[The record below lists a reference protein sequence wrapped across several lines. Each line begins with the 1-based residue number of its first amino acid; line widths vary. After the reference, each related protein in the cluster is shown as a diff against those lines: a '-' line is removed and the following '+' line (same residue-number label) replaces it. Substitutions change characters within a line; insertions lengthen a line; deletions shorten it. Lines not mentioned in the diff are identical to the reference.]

1 MKVAGS
7 VLDVIGSTPMVRLN
21 RIAADLDQEI
31 LVKLEFLNPSGS
43 LKDRIAGYIVEEAE
57 RLCQLT
63 EGSVIVEATT
73 GNTGIAFAMV
83 AAVKGYRMI
92 VVMPE
97 GMSDERKKTI
107 RAYGAEIVLTPGS
120 ESDVDLCLRKLDEL
134 KRTIPRVW
142 VPGQFANLSN
152 VRAHEETT
160 GKEILDQT
168 EGRFDAFVA
177 GVGTGGTLTGVA
189 RAIRK
194 RIPGVKIVAVEPAE
208 CPVLSGGRKGSH
220 RIEGIGDGFI
230 PEILDMSLVD
240 EVIRVSDTDAIRM
253 ARRLASEEGIFAG
266 ISSGAN
272 VKAALDLAKTLPKDS
287 RIVTLAP
294 DSGMRYFSTDL
305 CKFDERVGAC
315 CP

>member
-1 MKVAGS
+1 MKAAGS
-7 VLDVIGSTPMVRLN
+7 VLDVIGSTPMVKLN
-21 RIAADLDQEI
+21 RIAAGLDREI

-43 LKDRIAGYIVEEAE
+43 LKDRIARYIVEEAE
-57 RLCQLT
+57 RLGQLT

-97 GMSDERKKTI
+97 GMSEERKKTI
-107 RAYGAEIVLTPGS
+107 QAYGAEMVFTPGS

-134 KRTIPRVW
+134 KKTVPKVWIPA
-142 VPGQFANLSN
+142 QFTNFDN

-160 GKEILDQT
+160 GKEIIDQT
-168 EGRFDAFVA
+168 GGKLDAFVA

-194 RIPGVKIVAVEPAE
+194 KIPGVKIVAVEPAE

-220 RIEGIGDGFI
+220 RIEGIGDGFV

-240 EVIRVSDTDAIRM
+240 EVIRVSDTDAIKM

-272 VKAALDLAKTLPKDS
+272 VKAALDLAKALPEDS

-305 CKFDERVGAC
+305 CKFDKRISAC

>member
-1 MKVAGS
+1 MKVANS

-21 RIAADLDQEI
+21 RITASLDREI

-43 LKDRIAGYIVEEAE
+43 LKDRIARYIVEEAE
-57 RLCQLT
+57 RLGQLT
-63 EGSVIVEATT
+63 KGSVIAEATT

-97 GMSDERKKTI
+97 GMSEERKKTI
-107 RAYGAEIVLTPGS
+107 RAYGAELIFTPGS

-134 KRTIPRVW
+134 KRT
-142 VPGQFANLSN
+142 VPKLWTPAQFSNLDN

-168 EGRFDAFVA
+168 GGRLDAFVA

-194 RIPGVKIVAVEPAE
+194 KIPRVKVVAVEPAE
-208 CPVLSGGRKGSH
+208 CPILSGGKKGSH

-230 PEILDMSLVD
+230 PEILNMGLVD
-240 EVIRVSDTDAIRM
+240 DVIRVSDVDAIKM
-253 ARRLASEEGIFAG
+253 ARRLALEEGIFAG

-272 VKAALDLAKTLPKDS
+272 VKAALDLARILPRDS
-287 RIVTLAP
+287 RIVTMAP
-294 DSGMRYFSTDL
+294 DTGMRYLSTDL
-305 CKFDERVGAC
+305 CTPDQRTGHS
-315 CP
+315 P

>member
-1 MKVAGS
+1 
-7 VLDVIGSTPMVRLN
+7 
-21 RIAADLDQEI
+21 
-31 LVKLEFLNPSGS
+31 
-43 LKDRIAGYIVEEAE
+43 LKDRIARYIVEQAE
-57 RLCQLT
+57 RLGQLT
-63 EGSVIVEATT
+63 KGSVIVEATT

-97 GMSDERKKTI
+97 GMSEERKKTI
-107 RAYGAEIVLTPGS
+107 QAYGAEMVFTPGS

-134 KRTIPRVW
+134 KKTIPKVW
-142 VPGQFANLSN
+142 IPAQFTNFDN
-152 VRAHEETT
+152 VRAHEEAT
-160 GKEILDQT
+160 GKEIIDQT
-168 EGRFDAFVA
+168 GGKLDAFVA

-194 RIPGVKIVAVEPAE
+194 KIPGVKIVAVEPAE
-208 CPVLSGGRKGSH
+208 CPILSGGRKGSH
-220 RIEGIGDGFI
+220 RIEGIGDGFV

-240 EVIRVSDTDAIRM
+240 EVIRVSDTDAIKM

-305 CKFDERVGAC
+305 CKFDKRISAC

>member
-1 MKVAGS
+1 MKVANS

-21 RIAADLDQEI
+21 RITAGLDREI
-31 LVKLEFLNPSGS
+31 LVKLEFLNPGGS
-43 LKDRIAGYIVEEAE
+43 LKDRIARYIVEEAE
-57 RLCQLT
+57 RSGHLT
-63 EGSVIVEATT
+63 RGSVIAEATT

-97 GMSDERKKTI
+97 GMSEERKKTI
-107 RAYGAEIVLTPGS
+107 RAYGAELIFTPGS
-120 ESDVDLCLRKLDEL
+120 ESDVDICLRKLDEL
-134 KRTIPRVW
+134 KRTIPKVW
-142 VPGQFANLSN
+142 TPAQFSNLDN

-168 EGRFDAFVA
+168 GGRLDAFVA

-194 RIPGVKIVAVEPAE
+194 KIPRVKVVAVEPAE
-208 CPVLSGGRKGSH
+208 CPILSGGKKGSH

-230 PEILDMSLVD
+230 PEILNMGLVD
-240 EVIRVSDTDAIRM
+240 DVIRVSDVDAIKM
-253 ARRLASEEGIFAG
+253 ARRLALEEGIFAG

-272 VKAALDLAKTLPKDS
+272 VKAALDLARILPRDS
-287 RIVTLAP
+287 RIVTMAP
-294 DSGMRYFSTDL
+294 DTGMRYLSTDL
-305 CKFDERVGAC
+305 CTPDQRTGHS
-315 CP
+315 P

>member
-1 MKVAGS
+1 MKVANS

-21 RIAADLDQEI
+21 RITASLDREI

-43 LKDRIAGYIVEEAE
+43 LKDRIARYIVEEAE
-57 RLCQLT
+57 RLGQLT
-63 EGSVIVEATT
+63 KGSVIAEATT

-97 GMSDERKKTI
+97 GMSEERKKTI
-107 RAYGAEIVLTPGS
+107 RAYGAKLIFTPGS

-134 KRTIPRVW
+134 KRT
-142 VPGQFANLSN
+142 VPKLWTPAQFSNLDN

-168 EGRFDAFVA
+168 GGRLDAFVA

-194 RIPGVKIVAVEPAE
+194 KIPRAKVVAVEPAE
-208 CPVLSGGRKGSH
+208 CPILSGGKKGSH

-230 PEILDMSLVD
+230 PEILNMGLVD
-240 EVIRVSDTDAIRM
+240 DVIRVSDVDAIKM
-253 ARRLASEEGIFAG
+253 ARRLALEEGIFAG

-272 VKAALDLAKTLPKDS
+272 VKAALDLARILPRDS
-287 RIVTLAP
+287 RIVTMAP
-294 DSGMRYFSTDL
+294 DTGMRYLSTDL
-305 CKFDERVGAC
+305 CTPDQRTGHS
-315 CP
+315 P

>member
-1 MKVAGS
+1 MKVANS

-21 RIAADLDQEI
+21 RITAGLDQEI

-43 LKDRIAGYIVEEAE
+43 LKDRIARYIVEEAE
-57 RLCQLT
+57 RSGQLT
-63 EGSVIVEATT
+63 KGSVIAEATT

-97 GMSDERKKTI
+97 GMSEERKKTI
-107 RAYGAEIVLTPGS
+107 RAYGAELIFTPGS

-134 KRTIPRVW
+134 KRTVPKVWIPA
-142 VPGQFANLSN
+142 QFSNLDN

-168 EGRFDAFVA
+168 GGRLDAFVA

-194 RIPGVKIVAVEPAE
+194 KTPRAKVVAVEPAE
-208 CPVLSGGRKGSH
+208 CPILSGGKKGSH

-230 PEILDMSLVD
+230 PEILNMGLVD
-240 EVIRVSDTDAIRM
+240 DVIRVSDVDAIKM
-253 ARRLASEEGIFAG
+253 ARRLALEEGIFAG

-272 VKAALDLAKTLPKDS
+272 VKAALDLARILPRDS
-287 RIVTLAP
+287 RIVTMAP
-294 DSGMRYFSTDL
+294 DTGMRYLSTDL
-305 CKFDERVGAC
+305 CTPDQRTGHS
-315 CP
+315 P

>member
-1 MKVAGS
+1 MKAAGS
-7 VLDVIGSTPMVRLN
+7 VLDIIGSTPMVRLN
-21 RIAADLDQEI
+21 RIAAGLDRQI

-43 LKDRIAGYIVEEAE
+43 LKDRIARYIVEQAE
-57 RLCQLT
+57 RLGQLT
-63 EGSVIVEATT
+63 KGSVIVEATT

-97 GMSDERKKTI
+97 GMSEERKKTI
-107 RAYGAEIVLTPGS
+107 QAYGAEMVFTPGS

-134 KRTIPRVW
+134 KKTIPKVW
-142 VPGQFANLSN
+142 IPAQFTNFDN
-152 VRAHEETT
+152 VRAHEEAT
-160 GKEILDQT
+160 GKEIIDQT
-168 EGRFDAFVA
+168 GGKLDAFVA

-194 RIPGVKIVAVEPAE
+194 KIPGVKIVAVEPAE
-208 CPVLSGGRKGSH
+208 CPILSGGRKGSH
-220 RIEGIGDGFI
+220 RIEGIGDGFV

-240 EVIRVSDTDAIRM
+240 EVIRVSDTDAIKM

-305 CKFDERVGAC
+305 CKFDKRISAC

>member
-1 MKVAGS
+1 MKVANS
-7 VLDVIGSTPMVRLN
+7 VLDVIGFTPMIRLN
-21 RIAADLDQEI
+21 RITASLDREI

-43 LKDRIAGYIVEEAE
+43 LKDRIARYIVEEAE
-57 RLCQLT
+57 RSGHLT
-63 EGSVIVEATT
+63 KGSVIAEATT

-107 RAYGAEIVLTPGS
+107 RAYGAELIFTPGS

-134 KRTIPRVW
+134 KKTIPKVW
-142 VPGQFANLSN
+142 IPAQFSNLDN

-168 EGRFDAFVA
+168 GGRLDAFVA

-194 RIPGVKIVAVEPAE
+194 KIPRVKVVAVEPAE
-208 CPVLSGGRKGSH
+208 CPILSGGKKGSH

-230 PEILDMSLVD
+230 PEILDMGLVD
-240 EVIRVSDTDAIRM
+240 DVIRVSDVDAIKM
-253 ARRLASEEGIFAG
+253 ARRLALEEGIFAG

-272 VKAALDLAKTLPKDS
+272 VKAALDLARILPRDS
-287 RIVTLAP
+287 RIVTMAP
-294 DSGMRYFSTDL
+294 DTGMRYLSTDL
-305 CKFDERVGAC
+305 CTPDQRTGHS
-315 CP
+315 P

>member
-1 MKVAGS
+1 
-7 VLDVIGSTPMVRLN
+7 MVRLN
-21 RIAADLDQEI
+21 RIAAGLDRQI

-43 LKDRIAGYIVEEAE
+43 LKDRIARYIVEQAE
-57 RLCQLT
+57 RLGQLT
-63 EGSVIVEATT
+63 KGSVIVEATT

-97 GMSDERKKTI
+97 GMSEERKKTI
-107 RAYGAEIVLTPGS
+107 QAYGAEMVFTPGS

-134 KRTIPRVW
+134 KKTIPKVW
-142 VPGQFANLSN
+142 IPAQFTNFDN
-152 VRAHEETT
+152 VRAHEEAT
-160 GKEILDQT
+160 GKEIIDQT
-168 EGRFDAFVA
+168 GGKLDAFVA

-194 RIPGVKIVAVEPAE
+194 KIPGVKIVAVEPAE
-208 CPVLSGGRKGSH
+208 CPILSGGRKGSH
-220 RIEGIGDGFI
+220 RIEGIGDGFV

-240 EVIRVSDTDAIRM
+240 EVIRVSDTDAIKM

-305 CKFDERVGAC
+305 CKFDKRISAC

>member
-107 RAYGAEIVLTPGS
+107 RAYGGEIVLTPGS

-189 RAIRK
+189 KAIRK

-305 CKFDERVGAC
+305 CKFDERVSAR

>member
-189 RAIRK
+189 KAIRK

-305 CKFDERVGAC
+305 CKFDERVSAR